1 MEQDLPCPV
10 HVSSDSGL
18 EGETISRDSPTSVR
32 KEDKHSSQ
40 KHGRYVQT
48 THAANPPQPA
58 ISPTVNH
65 QRMKRK
71 NGQTKMQSS
80 CKDQTTISRGLEKSP
95 QQHIPH
101 TEAADQIHTSSYGS
115 IK

>member
-18 EGETISRDSPTSVR
+18 EGETVGRDSPTNVR
-32 KEDKHSSQ
+32 NEDKHSSQ
-40 KHGRYVQT
+40 KHGRYVWT
-48 THAANPPQPA
+48 THTANPLQPA
-58 ISPTVNH
+58 ASPTVNH
-65 QRMKRK
+65 QKMKRK
-71 NGQTKMQSS
+71 DGQTEIY
-80 CKDQTTISRGLEKSP
+80 KDQTTTSRDLERSP

-101 TEAADQIHTSSYGS
+101 TETADHIHTSSYGS